1 MNTASLLNTMNNLT
15 GRIAARLPW
24 RRGATEAAPVATRR
38 SGYGGGGTA
47 AEFDVTLVWVVA
59 LLVAIGLLMVYSS
72 SIVSASESRFT
83 RYSPFYFL
91 LRQSMFVVIGAVLAL
106 FVFDTSVR
114 AWERAAPWVFLLAAI
129 LLVLVLIPGI
139 GRVVNGARR
148 WIPLGPFSLQ
158 PSELMKFA
166 MVLFAARY
174 AVTKAAVIHAAQ
186 PIRQSLFN
194 GLGPFLLIAVVISVL
209 LLREPDFGATLVVLS
224 TGLLILFMAG
234 LDHRLVLPVLA
245 VGLFAAVALVLLEPY
260 RLERIFGFLDP
271 WQKEFGKGYQLT
283 QSLMAIGRGGLFGL
297 GLGAGVSKHYYLPEA
312 HTDFI
317 LAVTAEELGLLGV
330 SVVIGAYAWLTWRA
344 FAIGREARRLEQP
357 FAALVAQG
365 IGTLFG
371 IQSLINIA
379 VNMGFAPTKGLTL
392 PLMSYGGSGMIVSL
406 VTLSVLLRIDWEN
419 RRIERGFKV

>member
-1 MNTASLLNTMNNLT
+1 MNNLGFSQAANKT
-15 GRIAARLPW
+15 QELFARLGDW
-24 RRGATEAAPVATRR
+24 FGGRTTDAHQTRA
-38 SGYGGGGTA
+38 ST
-47 AEFDVTLVWVVA
+47 AEFDVTLLWVIA
-59 LLVAIGLLMVYSS
+59 LLVAVGLLMVYSS
-72 SIVSASESRFT
+72 SIASASESRFT
-83 RYSPFYFL
+83 RSSPVYFL
-91 LRQSMFVVIGAVLAL
+91 VRQSLFVVIGSVLAL
-106 FVFDTSVR
+106 FVFDTSMR
-114 AWERAAPWVFLLAAI
+114 TWERIASFVFIAASVLI
-129 LLVLVLIPGI
+129 LLVLIPGI
-139 GRVVNGARR
+139 GRKVNGASR

-174 AVTKAAVIHAAQ
+174 AVTKANVIHAGQ
-186 PIRQSLFN
+186 PLKQSLLN
-194 GLGPFLLIAVVISVL
+194 GLGPFLLIALAVSVV

-234 LDHRLVLPVLA
+234 LDHRLVLPVVV
-245 VGLFAAVALVLLEPY
+245 VGLTAAVALVWIEPY
-260 RLERIFGFLDP
+260 RLERIFGFMDP
-271 WQKEFGKGYQLT
+271 WKEEFGKGYQLT

-317 LAVTAEELGLLGV
+317 LAVTAEELGLVGV
-330 SVVIGAYAWLTWRA
+330 FLVIGAFGWLTWRA
-344 FAIGREARRLEQP
+344 FAIGREARQLEQP

-392 PLMSYGGSGMIVSL
+392 PLMSYGGSGMIASL

-419 RRIERGFKV
+419 RRIARGFKV

>member
-1 MNTASLLNTMNNLT
+1 MTVSTMISGFT
-15 GRIAARLPW
+15 GRFAAKLPW
-24 RRGATEAAPVATRR
+24 RGEGKTASTRPLSSSGGAL
-38 SGYGGGGTA
+38 

-59 LLVAIGLLMVYSS
+59 FLVAIGLLMVYSS
-72 SIVSASESRFT
+72 SIASASESRFT
-83 RYSPFYFL
+83 RGSASYFL
-91 LRQSMFVVIGAVLAL
+91 LRQCMFVVIGAVLAL
-106 FVFDTSVR
+106 FVFDTSLR
-114 AWERAAPWVFLLAAI
+114 TWERVAPIVFIVAC
-129 LLVLVLIPGI
+129 VLIVAVLIPGI
-139 GRVVNGARR
+139 GRKVNGARR

-166 MVLFAARY
+166 MILFAARY

-186 PIRQSLFN
+186 PIKQSLVN
-194 GLGPFLLIAVVISVL
+194 GLGPFLLIALAVSVV

-234 LDHRLVLPVLA
+234 LDHRLVLPVVV
-245 VGLFAAVALVLLEPY
+245 VGLVAAVALVWFEPY
-260 RLERIFGFLDP
+260 RLERFFGFIDP
-271 WQKEFGKGYQLT
+271 WKEEFGSGYQLT
-283 QSLMAIGRGGLFGL
+283 QSLMAIGRGGVFGL

-330 SVVIGAYAWLTWRA
+330 AVVIGAYAWLTWRA

-392 PLMSYGGSGMIVSL
+392 PLMSYGGSGMIASL

-419 RRIERGFKV
+419 RRLERGFKV

>member
-1 MNTASLLNTMNNLT
+1 MFSDFAGRFTAK
-15 GRIAARLPW
+15 LPW
-24 RRGATEAAPVATRR
+24 RGESRAVSRR
-38 SGYGGGGTA
+38 PLSTAGGVQ
-47 AEFDVTLVWVVA
+47 AEFDVALVWVVVF
-59 LLVAIGLLMVYSS
+59 LVAIGLLMVYSS
-72 SIVSASESRFT
+72 SIASASESRFT
-83 RYSPFYFL
+83 RGSASYFL

-106 FVFDTSVR
+106 FVFDTSLR
-114 AWERAAPWVFLLAAI
+114 TWERVAPIVFIVAC
-129 LLVLVLIPGI
+129 VLIVAVLIPGI
-139 GRVVNGARR
+139 GRKVNGARR

-166 MVLFAARY
+166 MILFAARY

-186 PIRQSLFN
+186 PIKQSLVN
-194 GLGPFLLIAVVISVL
+194 GLGPFLLIALAVSVV

-234 LDHRLVLPVLA
+234 LDHRLVLPVVA
-245 VGLFAAVALVLLEPY
+245 AGLVAAVALVWFEPY
-260 RLERIFGFLDP
+260 RLERFFGFIDP
-271 WQKEFGKGYQLT
+271 WKEEFGSGYQLT
-283 QSLMAIGRGGLFGL
+283 QSLMAIGRGGVFGL

-330 SVVIGAYAWLTWRA
+330 AVVIGAYAWLTWRA

-357 FAALVAQG
+357 FPALVAQG

-392 PLMSYGGSGMIVSL
+392 PLMSYGGSGMIASL

-419 RRIERGFKV
+419 RRLERGFKV

>member
-1 MNTASLLNTMNNLT
+1 MSNFGFAQISDKTQDLLAQISGWFGGPTP
-15 GRIAARLPW
+15 GVRPAR
-24 RRGATEAAPVATRR
+24 TN
-38 SGYGGGGTA
+38 S
-47 AEFDVTLVWVVA
+47 AEFDVTLLWVVA
-59 LLVAIGLLMVYSS
+59 LLVAVGLLMVYSS
-72 SIVSASESRFT
+72 SIASASESRFT
-83 RYSPFYFL
+83 RSSPVYFL
-91 LRQSMFVVIGAVLAL
+91 VRQSLFVVIGSVLAL
-106 FVFDTSVR
+106 FVFDTSMR
-114 AWERAAPWVFLLAAI
+114 TWERIAPFVFIAASV
-129 LLVLVLIPGI
+129 LVLLVLIPGI
-139 GRVVNGARR
+139 GRKVNGASR

-174 AVTKAAVIHAAQ
+174 AVTKANVIHAAQ
-186 PIRQSLFN
+186 PLKQSLLS
-194 GLGPFLLIAVVISVL
+194 GLGPFLLIALAISVL

-234 LDHRLVLPVLA
+234 LDHRLVLPVVV
-245 VGLFAAVALVLLEPY
+245 VGLTAAVALVWIEPY
-260 RLERIFGFLDP
+260 RLERIFGFMDP
-271 WQKEFGKGYQLT
+271 WKEEFGKGYQLT

-317 LAVTAEELGLLGV
+317 LAVTAEELGLVGV
-330 SVVIGAYAWLTWRA
+330 FVVIGAFGWLTWRA
-344 FAIGREARRLEQP
+344 FAIGREARQLEQA

-392 PLMSYGGSGMIVSL
+392 PLMSYGGSGMIASL

-419 RRIERGFKV
+419 RRIARGFKV

>member
-1 MNTASLLNTMNNLT
+1 
-15 GRIAARLPW
+15 
-24 RRGATEAAPVATRR
+24 
-38 SGYGGGGTA
+38 
-47 AEFDVTLVWVVA
+47 
-59 LLVAIGLLMVYSS
+59 
-72 SIVSASESRFT
+72 
-83 RYSPFYFL
+83 
-91 LRQSMFVVIGAVLAL
+91 MFVVIGAVLAL
-106 FVFDTSVR
+106 FVFDTSLR
-114 AWERAAPWVFLLAAI
+114 TWERVAPIVFIVAC
-129 LLVLVLIPGI
+129 VLIVAVLIPGI
-139 GRVVNGARR
+139 GRKVNGARR

-166 MVLFAARY
+166 MILFAARY

-186 PIRQSLFN
+186 PIKQSLVN
-194 GLGPFLLIAVVISVL
+194 GLGPFLLIALAVSVV

-234 LDHRLVLPVLA
+234 LDHRLVLPVVV
-245 VGLFAAVALVLLEPY
+245 VGLVAAVALVWFEPY
-260 RLERIFGFLDP
+260 RLERFFGFIDP
-271 WQKEFGKGYQLT
+271 WKEEFGSGYQLT
-283 QSLMAIGRGGLFGL
+283 QSLMAIGRGGVFGL

-330 SVVIGAYAWLTWRA
+330 AVVIGAYAWLTWRA

-392 PLMSYGGSGMIVSL
+392 PLMSYGGSGMIASL

-419 RRIERGFKV
+419 RRLERGFKV